1 MPVTKFGTV
10 LNGKQVDL
18 SSYIKKRDVNVLL
31 GDAVQS
37 SKDYTDQLQTALEN
51 DVKELEMNKLNSA
64 GGKMLGDID
73 MGYSRI
79 CHLRD
84 DLGSVTCATT
94 GGYVRELVET
104 TKSDLTEAI
113 SNVSKKKGP
122 RGEKGLQGPK
132 GDTGDWGPQGVK
144 GETGIDG
151 VKGATGLRGQK
162 GDTGERGIPGETGLR
177 GDTGPPGPKGD
188 PGSEGPKGDTGDR
201 GPQGVKGDTGDR
213 GPQGVKGDTGDRG
226 PQGVKGETG
235 IDGVKGATGLR
246 GQKGDT
252 GERGIP
258 GETGL
263 RGDTGPP
270 GPKGDPGSEGPK
282 GDTGDRGPQGVKG
295 DTGDR
300 GPQGVKGD
308 TGDRGPQGVKGDT
321 GDRGPQGVKG
331 DTGDRGP
338 QGVKGATGS
347 RGPLGPPGERGADA
361 STMKPKF
368 FTNYTSLE
376 DEFDKILPMNLQ
388 MFQVTS
394 FSDDDFTVAN
404 ASFINPYD
412 GATYNWFQGYGPPN
426 PRLISRDTNGKYFM
440 KQAGNDFAH
449 MLTTT
454 IDGLDQN
461 FTMLA
466 VLNIPRGSDPTFS
479 PISVDT
485 NPVDNVLSFGLNI
498 RTFYSGLNEGNNHF
512 SMELPH
518 STRGMPIQNDPA
530 LFSNLTRAL
539 GTSIAKMSDLIG
551 KTFVIMI
558 DKSNRNEYRFYINSI
573 LIHKLTTPISY
584 GSSSGV
590 LDIGAR
596 RGGGYHFS
604 NVYFRGY
611 IKRLLTDSE
620 RILLVQ
626 NLRDQYQF

>member
-94 GGYVRELVET
+94 GGYVRELVAT

-132 GDTGDWGPQGVK
+132 GDTGDRGPQGVK
-144 GETGIDG
+144 GDTGIDG

-188 PGSEGPKGDTGDR
+188 PGSDGPKGDTG
-201 GPQGVKGDTGDR
+201 PQ
-213 GPQGVKGDTGDRG
+213 
-226 PQGVKGETG
+226 
-235 IDGVKGATGLR
+235 GVKGATGLR
-246 GQKGDT
+246 GQK
-252 GERGIP
+252 

-270 GPKGDPGSEGPK
+270 GPKGDPGSDGPK
-282 GDTGDRGPQGVKG
+282 GDT
-295 DTGDR
+295 
-300 GPQGVKGD
+300 
-308 TGDRGPQGVKGDT
+308 
-321 GDRGPQGVKG
+321 
-331 DTGDRGP
+331 GP

-388 MFQVTS
+388 MFKVTS

-412 GATYNWFQGYGPPN
+412 GATYNWFQGFRAPN

-440 KQAGNDFAH
+440 KQAGNAAAH

-485 NPVDNVLSFGLNI
+485 HPFDNVLGIGLNI

-518 STRGMPIQNDPA
+518 STRGIPIQNDPA

-558 DKSNRNEYRFYINSI
+558 DKSNRHEYRFYINSI
-573 LIHKLTTPISY
+573 LIHKLTTPTSY
-584 GSSSGV
+584 ESSSGV

-596 RGGGYHFS
+596 RGGGSHFS
-604 NVYFRGY
+604 NVYFGGY

>member
-73 MGYSRI
+73 MGYARI

-84 DLGSVTCATT
+84 DLASVTCATT

-132 GDTGDWGPQGVK
+132 GDTGDRGPQGVK
-144 GETGIDG
+144 GDQGDQGVKGDQGARGPQGIKGDQGARGPQGIKGDPGIDG
-151 VKGATGLRGQK
+151 AKGATGLRGQQGDTGERGIPGETGLRGDTGPPGLK
-162 GDTGERGIPGETGLR
+162 GATGLRGQQGDTGERGIPGETGLR
-177 GDTGPPGPKGD
+177 GDTGPPGPKG
-188 PGSEGPKGDTGDR
+188 
-201 GPQGVKGDTGDR
+201 
-213 GPQGVKGDTGDRG
+213 
-226 PQGVKGETG
+226 
-235 IDGVKGATGLR
+235 ATGLR
-246 GQKGDT
+246 GQK
-252 GERGIP
+252 

-263 RGDTGPP
+263 RGDTGP
-270 GPKGDPGSEGPK
+270 KGDPGSDGPK
-282 GDTGDRGPQGVKG
+282 GDR
-295 DTGDR
+295 
-300 GPQGVKGD
+300 
-308 TGDRGPQGVKGDT
+308 
-321 GDRGPQGVKG
+321 
-331 DTGDRGP
+331 
-338 QGVKGATGS
+338 
-347 RGPLGPPGERGADA
+347 GPPGERGADA
-361 STMKPKF
+361 SAMKPKF

-388 MFQVTS
+388 MFKVTS

-412 GATYNWFQGYGPPN
+412 GATYNWFQGFRSPN

-440 KQAGNDFAH
+440 KQAGNDAAH

-485 NPVDNVLSFGLNI
+485 HPFDNVLGIGLNI

-518 STRGMPIQNDPA
+518 STRGIPIQNDPA
-530 LFSNLTRAL
+530 LFSNLSRAL

-558 DKSNRNEYRFYINSI
+558 DKSNRHEYRFYINSI
-573 LIHKLTTPISY
+573 LIHKLTAPTSY
-584 GSSSGV
+584 ESSSGV

-596 RGGGYHFS
+596 RGGGSQFS
-604 NVYFRGY
+604 NVYFGGY
-611 IKRLLTDSE
+611 TKRLLTDSE

>member
-37 SKDYTDQLQTALEN
+37 SKDYIDQLQTALEN

-132 GDTGDWGPQGVK
+132 GDTGDRGPQGVK
-144 GETGIDG
+144 GDTGPQGVKGDTGPQGVKGDTGPQGVKGDTGPQGVKGDTGPQGVKGDTGPQGVKGDTGPQG

-162 GDTGERGIPGETGLR
+162 GETGLR

-188 PGSEGPKGDTGDR
+188 PGSDGPK
-201 GPQGVKGDTGDR
+201 
-213 GPQGVKGDTGDRG
+213 
-226 PQGVKGETG
+226 
-235 IDGVKGATGLR
+235 
-246 GQKGDT
+246 
-252 GERGIP
+252 
-258 GETGL
+258 
-263 RGDTGPP
+263 
-270 GPKGDPGSEGPK
+270 
-282 GDTGDRGPQGVKG
+282 
-295 DTGDR
+295 
-300 GPQGVKGD
+300 
-308 TGDRGPQGVKGDT
+308 
-321 GDRGPQGVKG
+321 
-331 DTGDRGP
+331 GDRGP

-388 MFQVTS
+388 MFKVTS

-412 GATYNWFQGYGPPN
+412 GATYNWFQGFRAPN

-485 NPVDNVLSFGLNI
+485 HPFDNVLGIGLNI

-518 STRGMPIQNDPA
+518 STRGIPIQNDPA

-558 DKSNRNEYRFYINSI
+558 DKSNRHEYRFYINSI
-573 LIHKLTTPISY
+573 LIHKLTAPTSY
-584 GSSSGV
+584 ESSSGV

-596 RGGGYHFS
+596 RGFGSQFS
-604 NVYFRGY
+604 NVYFGGY

>member
-84 DLGSVTCATT
+84 DLGSVTCATA

-132 GDTGDWGPQGVK
+132 GDTGDRGPQGV
-144 GETGIDG
+144 
-151 VKGATGLRGQK
+151 
-162 GDTGERGIPGETGLR
+162 
-177 GDTGPPGPKGD
+177 
-188 PGSEGPKGDTGDR
+188 KGDTGDR

-226 PQGVKGETG
+226 PQGVKGLQG
-235 IDGVKGATGLR
+235 P
-246 GQKGDT
+246 KGDT
-252 GERGIP
+252 GDRGP
-258 GETGL
+258 QGVKGL
-263 RGDTGPP
+263 Q
-270 GPKGDPGSEGPK
+270 GPKGDTGDRGPQGVKGLQGPK

-300 GPQGVKGD
+300 GPQGVKGLQGPKGD
-308 TGDRGPQGVKGDT
+308 TGDRGPQGVKGDTGERGPQGVKGDT

-388 MFQVTS
+388 MFKVTS

-412 GATYNWFQGYGPPN
+412 GATYNWFQGYGSPN

-485 NPVDNVLSFGLNI
+485 NPVENVPSFGLNI

-512 SMELPH
+512 SMGLPH
-518 STRGMPIQNDPA
+518 STRDMPIQNDPA

-604 NVYFRGY
+604 NVYFGGY

>member
-1 MPVTKFGTV
+1 MA
-10 LNGKQVDL
+10 
-18 SSYIKKRDVNVLL
+18 KKVY
-31 GDAVQS
+31 
-37 SKDYTDQLQTALEN
+37 KDPRATRETG
-51 DVKELEMNKLNSA
+51 VRKV
-64 GGKMLGDID
+64 
-73 MGYSRI
+73 SR
-79 CHLRD
+79 
-84 DLGSVTCATT
+84 ATRET
-94 GGYVRELVET
+94 GVRKVSRATRET
-104 TKSDLTEAI
+104 GVRK
-113 SNVSKKKGP
+113 VSKVYKDP
-122 RGEKGLQGPK
+122 RA
-132 GDTGDWGPQGVK
+132 TR
-144 GETGIDG
+144 ETGVRKVSKVYKATREAG
-151 VKGATGLRGQK
+151 VRKVSRATR
-162 GDTGERGIPGETGLR
+162 ETGVR
-177 GDTGPPGPKGD
+177 KVSKVYKD
-188 PGSEGPKGDTGDR
+188 PRATR
-201 GPQGVKGDTGDR
+201 
-213 GPQGVKGDTGDRG
+213 
-226 PQGVKGETG
+226 ETG
-235 IDGVKGATGLR
+235 VRKVSKVYKDPRATR
-246 GQKGDT
+246 
-252 GERGIP
+252 
-258 GETGL
+258 ETGV
-263 RGDTGPP
+263 R
-270 GPKGDPGSEGPK
+270 KVSK
-282 GDTGDRGPQGVKG
+282 V

-388 MFQVTS
+388 MFKVTS

-412 GATYNWFQGYGPPN
+412 GATYNWFQGFRAPN

-485 NPVDNVLSFGLNI
+485 HPFDNVPGIGLNI

-518 STRGMPIQNDPA
+518 STRGIPIQNDPA

-558 DKSNRNEYRFYINSI
+558 DKSNRHEYRFYINSI
-573 LIHKLTTPISY
+573 LIHKLTAPTSY
-584 GSSSGV
+584 ESSSGV

-596 RGGGYHFS
+596 RGFGSQFS
-604 NVYFRGY
+604 NVYFGGY

>member
-132 GDTGDWGPQGVK
+132 GDTGDTGPQGVK
-144 GETGIDG
+144 GDTGIDG
-151 VKGATGLRGQK
+151 VKGATGLRGLR
-162 GDTGERGIPGETGLR
+162 GDTGPPGPKGETGLRGDTGPPGPKGETGLR

-188 PGSEGPKGDTGDR
+188 PGSDGPKGDTG
-201 GPQGVKGDTGDR
+201 PQ
-213 GPQGVKGDTGDRG
+213 
-226 PQGVKGETG
+226 
-235 IDGVKGATGLR
+235 GVKGATGLR
-246 GQKGDT
+246 GQK
-252 GERGIP
+252 

-270 GPKGDPGSEGPK
+270 GPKGDPGSDGPK
-282 GDTGDRGPQGVKG
+282 GDT
-295 DTGDR
+295 
-300 GPQGVKGD
+300 
-308 TGDRGPQGVKGDT
+308 
-321 GDRGPQGVKG
+321 
-331 DTGDRGP
+331 GP

-388 MFQVTS
+388 MFKVTS

-412 GATYNWFQGYGPPN
+412 GATYNWFQGFRAPN

-440 KQAGNDFAH
+440 KQAGNAAAH

-485 NPVDNVLSFGLNI
+485 HPFDNVLGIGLNI

-518 STRGMPIQNDPA
+518 STRGIPIQNDPA

-558 DKSNRNEYRFYINSI
+558 DKSNRHEYRFYINSI
-573 LIHKLTTPISY
+573 LIHKLTTPTSY
-584 GSSSGV
+584 ESSSGV

-596 RGGGYHFS
+596 RGGGSHFS
-604 NVYFRGY
+604 NVYFGGY

>member
-73 MGYSRI
+73 MGYARI

-84 DLGSVTCATT
+84 DLASVTCATT

-132 GDTGDWGPQGVK
+132 GDTGDRGPQGVK
-144 GETGIDG
+144 GDTGDRGPQGVKGDTGDRGPQGVKGLQGPKGDTGDRGPQGVKGDTGIDG

-201 GPQGVKGDTGDR
+201 GPQGVKGLQ
-213 GPQGVKGDTGDRG
+213 GP
-226 PQGVKGETG
+226 
-235 IDGVKGATGLR
+235 
-246 GQKGDT
+246 
-252 GERGIP
+252 
-258 GETGL
+258 
-263 RGDTGPP
+263 
-270 GPKGDPGSEGPK
+270 
-282 GDTGDRGPQGVKG
+282 KG

-388 MFQVTS
+388 MFKVTS

-412 GATYNWFQGYGPPN
+412 GATYNWFQGYGSPN

-440 KQAGNDFAH
+440 TQAGNDFAH

-485 NPVDNVLSFGLNI
+485 NPFDNVLSFGLNI

-604 NVYFRGY
+604 NVYFGGY

>member
-1 MPVTKFGTV
+1 
-10 LNGKQVDL
+10 
-18 SSYIKKRDVNVLL
+18 
-31 GDAVQS
+31 
-37 SKDYTDQLQTALEN
+37 
-51 DVKELEMNKLNSA
+51 
-64 GGKMLGDID
+64 MLGDID

-132 GDTGDWGPQGVK
+132 GDTGD
-144 GETGIDG
+144 
-151 VKGATGLRGQK
+151 
-162 GDTGERGIPGETGLR
+162 
-177 GDTGPPGPKGD
+177 
-188 PGSEGPKGDTGDR
+188 R

-213 GPQGVKGDTGDRG
+213 GPQGVKGL
-226 PQGVKGETG
+226 Q
-235 IDGVKGATGLR
+235 
-246 GQKGDT
+246 
-252 GERGIP
+252 
-258 GETGL
+258 
-263 RGDTGPP
+263 
-270 GPKGDPGSEGPK
+270 GPK

-295 DTGDR
+295 LQ
-300 GPQGVKGD
+300 GPKGD
-308 TGDRGPQGVKGDT
+308 TGDRGPQGVKGLQGPKGDT

-331 DTGDRGP
+331 LQGPKGDTGDRGPQGVKGLQGPKGDTGDRGPQGVKGLQGPKGDTGDRGPQGVKGLQGPKGDSGDRGP

-376 DEFDKILPMNLQ
+376 DEFDKILPMNLP
-388 MFQVTS
+388 MFKVTS

-412 GATYNWFQGYGPPN
+412 GATYNWFQGYGSPN

-485 NPVDNVLSFGLNI
+485 NPVDNVPSFGLNI

-512 SMELPH
+512 SMGLPH
-518 STRGMPIQNDPA
+518 STRDMPIQNDPA

-604 NVYFRGY
+604 NVYFGGY

>member
-132 GDTGDWGPQGVK
+132 GDTGDRGPQGVK
-144 GETGIDG
+144 GDTGPQGVKSDTGPQGVKGDTGPQGVKGDTGPQGVKGDTGPQGVKGDTGPQGVKGDTGPQG

-162 GDTGERGIPGETGLR
+162 GETGLR

-188 PGSEGPKGDTGDR
+188 PGSDGPKGDT
-201 GPQGVKGDTGDR
+201 
-213 GPQGVKGDTGDRG
+213 
-226 PQGVKGETG
+226 
-235 IDGVKGATGLR
+235 
-246 GQKGDT
+246 
-252 GERGIP
+252 
-258 GETGL
+258 
-263 RGDTGPP
+263 
-270 GPKGDPGSEGPK
+270 
-282 GDTGDRGPQGVKG
+282 
-295 DTGDR
+295 
-300 GPQGVKGD
+300 
-308 TGDRGPQGVKGDT
+308 
-321 GDRGPQGVKG
+321 
-331 DTGDRGP
+331 GP

-388 MFQVTS
+388 MFKVTS

-412 GATYNWFQGYGPPN
+412 GATYNWFQGFRSPN

-440 KQAGNDFAH
+440 KQAGNAAAH

-485 NPVDNVLSFGLNI
+485 HPFDNVLGIGLNI

-518 STRGMPIQNDPA
+518 STRGIPIQNDPA

-558 DKSNRNEYRFYINSI
+558 DKSNRHEYRFYINSI
-573 LIHKLTTPISY
+573 LIHKLTAPTSY
-584 GSSSGV
+584 ESSSGV

-596 RGGGYHFS
+596 RGGGSHFS
-604 NVYFRGY
+604 NVYFGGY

>member
-94 GGYVRELVET
+94 GGYVRELVAT

-132 GDTGDWGPQGVK
+132 GDTGDRGPQGVK
-144 GETGIDG
+144 GDTGARGPQGIKGDTGARGPQGIKGDQGARGPQGIKGDPGIDG
-151 VKGATGLRGQK
+151 AKGATGLRGQK

-188 PGSEGPKGDTGDR
+188 PGSDGPKGDTG
-201 GPQGVKGDTGDR
+201 PQ
-213 GPQGVKGDTGDRG
+213 
-226 PQGVKGETG
+226 
-235 IDGVKGATGLR
+235 GVKGATGLR
-246 GQKGDT
+246 GQK
-252 GERGIP
+252 

-270 GPKGDPGSEGPK
+270 GPKGDPGSDGPK
-282 GDTGDRGPQGVKG
+282 GDT
-295 DTGDR
+295 
-300 GPQGVKGD
+300 
-308 TGDRGPQGVKGDT
+308 
-321 GDRGPQGVKG
+321 
-331 DTGDRGP
+331 GP

-361 STMKPKF
+361 SAMKPKF

-388 MFQVTS
+388 MFKVTS

-412 GATYNWFQGYGPPN
+412 GATYNWFQGFRAPN

-466 VLNIPRGSDPTFS
+466 VLNIPRGSDPTYS

-485 NPVDNVLSFGLNI
+485 HPFDNVPGIGLNI

-518 STRGMPIQNDPA
+518 STRGIPIQNDPA

-558 DKSNRNEYRFYINSI
+558 DKSNRHEYRFYINSI
-573 LIHKLTTPISY
+573 LIHKLTAPTSY
-584 GSSSGV
+584 ESSSGV

-596 RGGGYHFS
+596 RGFGSQFS
-604 NVYFRGY
+604 NVYFGGY

>member
-1 MPVTKFGTV
+1 MSVTKFGTV

-51 DVKELEMNKLNSA
+51 DVKELEMNKLNRA
-64 GGKMLGDID
+64 GGKMLGGID

-132 GDTGDWGPQGVK
+132 GDTGD
-144 GETGIDG
+144 
-151 VKGATGLRGQK
+151 
-162 GDTGERGIPGETGLR
+162 
-177 GDTGPPGPKGD
+177 
-188 PGSEGPKGDTGDR
+188 R

-213 GPQGVKGDTGDRG
+213 GPQGVKGLQGPKGDTGDSG
-226 PQGVKGETG
+226 PQGVKGLQG
-235 IDGVKGATGLR
+235 P
-246 GQKGDT
+246 KGDT
-252 GERGIP
+252 GDSGP
-258 GETGL
+258 QGVNGL
-263 RGDTGPP
+263 Q
-270 GPKGDPGSEGPK
+270 GPK

-388 MFQVTS
+388 MFKVAS
-394 FSDDDFTVAN
+394 FSDDDFTVAD

-412 GATYNWFQGYGPPN
+412 GATYNWFQGFRSPY

-440 KQAGNDFAH
+440 KQAGNVASH

-466 VLNIPRGSDPTFS
+466 VLNIPRGSHPTFS

-485 NPVDNVLSFGLNI
+485 QPFDNVLGIGLNI
-498 RTFYSGLNEGNNHF
+498 TTFYSGLNEGNNQF
-512 SMELPH
+512 IMELPH
-518 STRGMPIQNDPA
+518 STRGIPIQNDPA

-539 GTSIAKMSDLIG
+539 GTSIAKTSDLIG

-558 DKSNRNEYRFYINSI
+558 DKSNRHEYRFYINSI
-573 LIHKLTTPISY
+573 LIHKLTAPTSY

-596 RGGGYHFS
+596 RGAGPQFS
-604 NVYFRGY
+604 NVYFGGY

-626 NLRDQYQF
+626 NLRDQYQFWTWFVI